1 LEACVVRSVVAA
13 MKGDPVIQNGAWLRA
28 FPAVVVAGQNERV
41 QVDLLGPL
49 EVRDGA
55 GSARE
60 VSGTRLRA
68 LLTLLALRAG
78 QVVPPGWL
86 IGELWGERQPADAP
100 NALQALVSRLRRVL
114 GDPEA
119 VLSGPAGYRLAAAR
133 DDVDVFR
140 FERLAAR
147 GRAALAVSPAEACG
161 LLGAAL
167 ALWRGEPLTDAAE
180 TGAGGA
186 AIARLAEL
194 RLAVTED
201 RIDAELRL
209 GAGEVPPGAAGP
221 GRGERLP
228 RLVAE
233 LEGLLAA
240 SPVRETLA
248 ALLMRALA
256 ADGRRAA
263 ALGVYE
269 QTRELLADE
278 LGADPS
284 PQLAALHL
292 ELLRADGQRSAP
304 PRAAA
309 LPALPAGQAGRG
321 HANGERA
328 GTEQAAGDADRARR
342 GNLPAAV
349 TSFLGRDG
357 DVDDVGA
364 LLRAHRLVTLTGPGG
379 AGKTR
384 LAVEAARAALGNGRP
399 SGRALPGTAHPGT
412 ALPGT
417 GPPGTGLPGTDFSG
431 TAFPGGGWLAELA
444 PVTDP
449 AEVAGT
455 VLSAFGLREQALLV
469 TRPLHARPV
478 DEDALDRLV
487 SALAGRRALL
497 VLDNCEHVIA
507 AAAVL
512 ADRVLAHCP
521 GIRVLATSR
530 EPLNITGEALW
541 PVGPL
546 AESPAEQLFTERAAA
561 VSPGFRLTPGNS
573 PAVSR
578 ICRALD
584 GMPLAIELAA
594 ARTRSMTPA
603 QVADRLDQRFRLL
616 TGGSRTALPRHQ
628 TLRAVVDWS
637 WDLLD
642 DAERAVLR
650 RLSAFTGGATLEAAE
665 QVCTGFSNTG
675 FTGTDLMV
683 DRDDVLDLLAALA
696 DKSLVV
702 AAQTE
707 DGPRYRML
715 ETIREYGR
723 DRLAEAGET
732 EQARRRHAAYFLRSA
747 ERAGPHLF
755 GAGQLDWL
763 RVMGADADNV
773 HMAIRGAVAAG
784 DTGTAVG
791 LVSAFGWYWWLRSMK
806 HEAGDLTA
814 LALGGAPSAAQAIA
828 ALADEAPDIT
838 ADQRRQPPDTYAA
851 PQAPSRGLAS
861 GEGPRGGL
869 GGASPRGNT
878 VGEGLPH
885 ARGGPRGGRP
895 SGGDTAAQ
903 TWIERLTAAYGVAGM
918 LVMDSPRYAESV
930 AWLRQ
935 AEELAGWLGQ
945 RPGRS
950 GPGGEA
956 ANGDKFVVHAVAA
969 LAGPLR
975 LMIESHGRAAPG
987 LLDAAVNDSYPWVT
1001 GLGRVLRGQLC
1012 LNQGRMTG
1020 QAEADFRAA
1029 AAVFEELG
1037 ERWGLAMAVGGLAQV
1052 EEWRGELPAAAGH
1065 YEQAARLAGELGT
1078 TEDETQSR
1086 LHLAH
1091 VLWHLGAADKDRSR
1105 AELARALRDADRLG
1119 WPEVTAYAAYVAGN
1133 LARLDGDLA
1142 TARER
1147 LETAA
1152 TWAETYAGGLSQVAA
1167 VTCTARGYLA
1177 AAEGDLADALHW
1189 HRRALAAALPTG
1201 DYPVVAEVLTGLA
1214 DTVLR
1219 GGEAMRAAALVGA
1232 AEGVRGTRARSDED
1246 GKRVAAAARELLGT
1260 ADYAAAFQRG
1270 RAVTPATLEAALADF
1285 LTPGA

>member
-1 LEACVVRSVVAA
+1 
-13 MKGDPVIQNGAWLRA
+13 M
-28 FPAVVVAGQNERV
+28 
-41 QVDLLGPL
+41 LGPV

-68 LLTLLALRAG
+68 LLVLLALRAG
-78 QVVPPGWL
+78 QVVPAGTL
-86 IGELWGERQPADAP
+86 IGELWGERLPADAP
-100 NALQALVSRLRRVL
+100 NALQALVSRLRRAL
-114 GDPEA
+114 GDAEA
-119 VLSGPAGYRLAAAR
+119 VVSGPAGYRLAADL
-133 DDVDVFR
+133 DDIDVFR

-147 GRAALAVSPAEACG
+147 GRAVLGPSPAEAAG
-161 LLGAAL
+161 LLGQAL

-180 TGAGGA
+180 TEAGRA
-186 AIARLAEL
+186 AIARLTEL
-194 RLAVTED
+194 RLGVTED
-201 RIDAELRL
+201 KIDAELRL
-209 GAGEVPPGAAGP
+209 G
-221 GRGERLP
+221 GRVSQ
-228 RLVAE
+228 LVAE

-240 SPVRETLA
+240 SPTRETLA
-248 ALLMRALA
+248 VLLMRALA

-263 ALGVYE
+263 ALRVYE
-269 QTRELLADE
+269 QTRERLADE

-284 PQLAALHL
+284 AQLTGLHL
-292 ELLRADGQRSAP
+292 ELLRADGQRPAP
-304 PRAAA
+304 GRAS
-309 LPALPAGQAGRG
+309 GR
-321 HANGERA
+321 
-328 GTEQAAGDADRARR
+328 ADGGPH

-384 LAVEAARAALGNGRP
+384 LAVEAARAALADGRP
-399 SGRALPGTAHPGT
+399 PRSPSPDG
-412 ALPGT
+412 
-417 GPPGTGLPGTDFSG
+417 S
-431 TAFPGGGWLAELA
+431 FPGGGWLAELA

-449 AEVAGT
+449 SEVPVT

-469 TRPLHARPV
+469 TRQLHARPV

-487 SALAGRRALL
+487 GALAGRRALL
-497 VLDNCEHVIA
+497 VLDNCEHVIT

-512 ADRVLAHCP
+512 ADRVLARCP

-546 AESPAEQLFTERAAA
+546 AESPAEQLFAERAAA
-561 VSPGFRLTPGNS
+561 VSPGFRLTADNS

-578 ICRALD
+578 VCRALD

-594 ARTRSMTPA
+594 ARARTMSPA
-603 QVADRLDQRFRLL
+603 HIADRLDQRFRLL

-642 DAERAVLR
+642 ERERALLR

-665 QVCTGFSNTG
+665 QVCADFSGTGPQ
-675 FTGTDLMV
+675 V
-683 DRDDVLDLLAALA
+683 ERHDVLDLLTALA
-696 DKSLVV
+696 DKSLLIAVQ
-702 AAQTE
+702 AE

-732 EQARRRHAAYFLRSA
+732 DQARRRHAAYFLRWA

-755 GAGQLDWL
+755 GARQLDWL

-784 DTGTAVG
+784 DTATAVG
-791 LVSAFGWYWWLRSMK
+791 LISAFGWYWWLRSMK
-806 HEAGDLTA
+806 QEAGDLTT
-814 LALGGAPSAAQAIA
+814 LALRGAPTAAQAIDA
-828 ALADEAPDIT
+828 
-838 ADQRRQPPDTYAA
+838 
-851 PQAPSRGLAS
+851 QATEQQDDGQA
-861 GEGPRGGL
+861 
-869 GGASPRGNT
+869 
-878 VGEGLPH
+878 
-885 ARGGPRGGRP
+885 
-895 SGGDTAAQ
+895 
-903 TWIERLTAAYGVAGM
+903 WIERLTAAYGAAGM
-918 LVMDSPRYAESV
+918 LVMDSPRFAESV
-930 AWLRQ
+930 AWLRE
-935 AEELAGWLGQ
+935 AEELGRWLSE
-945 RPGRS
+945 RPES
-950 GPGGEA
+950 NGPRA

-975 LMIESHGRAAPG
+975 RMIESHGRADPE
-987 LLDAAVNDSYPWVT
+987 LLDAAVTGSYPWVT
-1001 GLGRVLRGQLC
+1001 GLARVLRGQLR
-1012 LNQGRMTG
+1012 LNQGRGTG
-1020 QAEADFRAA
+1020 QAEADFRASVE
-1029 AAVFEELG
+1029 VFEELG
-1037 ERWGLAMAVGGLAQV
+1037 ERWGLAMAVSGLAQV
-1052 EEWRGELPAAAGH
+1052 EEWRGELPAAAAH

-1091 VLWHLGAADKDRSR
+1091 VLWHLGGAAKDRSR

-1147 LETAA
+1147 LEAA
-1152 TWAETYAGGLSQVAA
+1152 ARWAQSYAGGLSQVAA
-1167 VTCTARGYLA
+1167 VTCNARGYLA
-1177 AAEGDLADALHW
+1177 AAEGDLGGADHW
-1189 HRRALAAALPTG
+1189 QRRALAAALPTG
-1201 DYPVVAEVLTGLA
+1201 DYPVMAEVLTGMA
-1214 DTVLR
+1214 DTALR
-1219 GGEAMRAAALVGA
+1219 GGNAMRAAALLGA
-1232 AEGVRGTRARSDED
+1232 AEGIRGTRARSDED
-1246 GKRVAAAARELLGT
+1246 GKRVAAGARAALGP
-1260 ADYAAAFQRG
+1260 AGYGAAFQRG
-1270 RAVTPATLEAALADF
+1270 RSVTPATLEAALEEF